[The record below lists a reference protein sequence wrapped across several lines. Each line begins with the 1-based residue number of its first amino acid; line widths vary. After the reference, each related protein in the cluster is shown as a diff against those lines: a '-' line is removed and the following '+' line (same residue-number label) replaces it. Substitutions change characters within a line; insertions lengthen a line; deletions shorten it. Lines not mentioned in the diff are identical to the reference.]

1 MSTLKRANLL
11 ALAVTLALT
20 APSLALAEESE
31 GETPPEEQELAN
43 QYADMPFAVKNFV
56 AVLQDLDKRY
66 PDSGKVDMK
75 RLIAE
80 EGETIALAYCGA
92 VGIDGPCM
100 PSKDREGNDTFVPV
114 STRTAARSSSLSDW
128 FNWLW
133 GHSFNVGVIPETNT
147 CPANISTWTKIYM
160 DDEDRR
166 NANNRWGWNGAI
178 ISNANTTYHF
188 CKLDALRSLE
198 YRPLREAGNAYDY
211 AVVNMGILCPSG
223 GRRYIRVEE
232 NELWRNGNSSAGGVF
247 PNFRVYN
254 TWFNFYCH
262 FDGGSSSILGHMA
275 GFPDFKFAYGVF
287 AAHDMPSKYALA
299 KGRVEQD
306 DEDWWNWNAWWFGT
320 GDNVMWGD
328 RNTSRSL
335 AKVR

>member
-1 MSTLKRANLL
+1 MTHRNRVAP
-11 ALAVTLALT
+11 LALT
-20 APSLALAEESE
+20 IALALGAPTLALAEDSE

-43 QYADMPFAVKNFV
+43 KYADIPFAVKNFI
-56 AVLQDLDKRY
+56 AILQDLDNRY
-66 PDSGKVDMK
+66 PDSGKVDMD

-80 EGETIALAYCGA
+80 EGETIGLAYCAA
-92 VGIDGPCM
+92 VGVDGPCM
-100 PSKDREGNDTFVPV
+100 PSKDRQGNDVFVPV
-114 STRTAARSSSLSDW
+114 SANTAARSTSTSRW
-128 FNWLW
+128 FNWLLS
-133 GHSFNVGVIPETNT
+133 HTINVGVIPETNA
-147 CPANISTWTKIYM
+147 CPANISSWTKIYM
-160 DDEDRR
+160 DDENRR
-166 NANNRWGWNGAI
+166 NANNRWGWIGAT

-198 YRPLREAGNAYDY
+198 YRPLRQSGDAYDY

-223 GRRYIRVEE
+223 GRRYIRVQE
-232 NELWRNGNSSAGGVF
+232 NELWNNGNHTAGGVF
-247 PNFRVYN
+247 PNVQVYN
-254 TWFNFYCH
+254 TTFNFYCH
-262 FDGGSSSILGHMA
+262 FDGGSSSILGHMG

-287 AAHDMPSKYALA
+287 AAHDMPSTYALA

-320 GDNVMWGD
+320 GDHVMWGD